1 VKGRFLLFKELDIT
15 QELREDLNRI
25 AWGVS
30 LGIVFFVCLNGAPF
44 AGFVRALG
52 VSELMYGILMSL
64 PVVSGV
70 FQVLAA
76 YVLESTGARKKL
88 FLIGGMFQRLSIIPV
103 VLLPLVIPE
112 ELKGLTI
119 SLIVFFLLV
128 SAVGGAFNGVTFISW
143 MAALVPLKIRGR
155 FFSQRQMMFTFTGM
169 VGGVLASWALD
180 RIGGFVGF
188 AVVFSIV
195 TIFAVMDI
203 LCFIRVYDPP
213 MVKPQHQLSL
223 KKMWSAALRHSNF
236 RRYLIFWAVWVFGVN
251 IAGPFFSAYM
261 IDYLKMSYLEITIY
275 TQVVS
280 NILTILVIRKWGMLV
295 DMFGNKPV
303 LRVCGTGVSA
313 LPFLWLLATPENYM
327 IIPFIHVF
335 TGIFW
340 SGIDLTSNNLVMSL
354 SPDENRSF
362 YVASFSMV
370 TSVVGSIVAYAL
382 GGLFMEVT
390 AELARNLNIVIFG
403 HQLTNYHMLFILSA
417 VIRFIAI
424 TFLVSPIHED
434 ESVEPKEMIRRSI
447 HMIVDK
453 REKVQ
458 RVQG

>member
-1 VKGRFLLFKELDIT
+1 MKGRFLLFKELDIT
-15 QELREDLNRI
+15 QQLREDLNRI
-25 AWGVS
+25 VWGVS
-30 LGIVFFVCLNGAPF
+30 CGIVFFVCFNGAPF

-52 VSELMYGILMSL
+52 VSELMYGILTSL
-64 PVVSGV
+64 PLVSGV

-76 YVLESTGARKKL
+76 YVLESTGARKRL
-88 FLIGGMFQRLSIIPV
+88 FFIGGLFQRLSIIPV
-103 VLLPLVIPE
+103 VLLPLIIPE
-112 ELKGLTI
+112 ELKWLTV

-128 SAVGGAFNGVTFISW
+128 SAVGGAFNGVTFMSW

-155 FFSQRQMMFTFTGM
+155 FFSQRQMVFTFTSM
-169 VGGVLASWALD
+169 IGGILASWALD
-180 RIGGFVGF
+180 RIGGFAGF
-188 AVVFSIV
+188 AVVFSVV
-195 TIFAVMDI
+195 TIFAIMDI

-213 MVKPQHQLSL
+213 MVRPPHRLSI
-223 KKMWSAALRHSNF
+223 KKMWSIALKHSNF

-251 IAGPFFSAYM
+251 IAGPFFNAYM

-280 NILTILVIRKWGMLV
+280 NVLTIFIIRKWGMLI
-295 DMFGNKPV
+295 DIFGNKPV
-303 LRVCGTGVSA
+303 LRICGTVASA
-313 LPFLWLLATPENYM
+313 LPLLWLLATPENYM
-327 IIPFIHVF
+327 IILIIHVF

-340 SGIDLTSNNLVMSL
+340 NGIDLTSNNLVMNL

-362 YVASFSMV
+362 YLASFSMV

-390 AELARNLNIVIFG
+390 AELARSLDIVIFG
-403 HQLTNYHMLFILSA
+403 HRLTNYHMLFILSA

-447 HMIVDK
+447 CMMAGRK
-453 REKVQ
+453 GKAQ
-458 RVQG
+458 KAQG

>member
-1 VKGRFLLFKELDIT
+1 MKGRFLLFKELDIT

-103 VLLPLVIPE
+103 VILPLIIPE

-188 AVVFSIV
+188 AVVFSVV
-195 TIFAVMDI
+195 TVFAIMDI

-213 MVKPQHQLSL
+213 MVRPQHKLPI
-223 KKMWSAALRHSNF
+223 KKC
-236 RRYLIFWAVWVFGVN
+236 GVQFCN
-251 IAGPFFSAYM
+251 
-261 IDYLKMSYLEITIY
+261 
-275 TQVVS
+275 TQ
-280 NILTILVIRKWGMLV
+280 I
-295 DMFGNKPV
+295 
-303 LRVCGTGVSA
+303 
-313 LPFLWLLATPENYM
+313 
-327 IIPFIHVF
+327 
-335 TGIFW
+335 
-340 SGIDLTSNNLVMSL
+340 SGDI
-354 SPDENRSF
+354 
-362 YVASFSMV
+362 
-370 TSVVGSIVAYAL
+370 
-382 GGLFMEVT
+382 
-390 AELARNLNIVIFG
+390 
-403 HQLTNYHMLFILSA
+403 
-417 VIRFIAI
+417 
-424 TFLVSPIHED
+424 
-434 ESVEPKEMIRRSI
+434 
-447 HMIVDK
+447 
-453 REKVQ
+453 
-458 RVQG
+458 

>member
-1 VKGRFLLFKELDIT
+1 VKDKFLLFKELDIT
-15 QELREDLNRI
+15 QELREDLNTI
-25 AWGVS
+25 VWAGS
-30 LGIVFFVCLNGAPF
+30 LGMVFFVCLNGAPF

-76 YVLESTGARKKL
+76 YVLESTGARKWL
-88 FLIGGMFQRLSIIPV
+88 FFVGGMFQRLSIIPV
-103 VLLPLVIPE
+103 VLLPLIIPE

-128 SAVGGAFNGVTFISW
+128 SAVGSAFNGVTFMSW
-143 MAALVPLKIRGR
+143 MAALIPLKIRGR
-155 FFSQRQMMFTFTGM
+155 FFSQRQMMFTFTSMLGGM
-169 VGGVLASWALD
+169 LASWALD
-180 RIGGFVGF
+180 RTGGFVGF

-195 TIFAVMDI
+195 TIFAIMDI
-203 LCFIRVYDPP
+203 VYFVRVYDPP
-213 MVKPQHQLSL
+213 MVKPRHKLSM
-223 KKMWSAALRHSNF
+223 KNMWNAALQHSNF

-251 IAGPFFSAYM
+251 ISGPFFNAYM
-261 IDYLKMSYLEITIY
+261 IDYLKMKYLEITLY

-280 NILTILVIRKWGMLV
+280 NVLTIFVIRKWGMLV
-295 DMFGNKPV
+295 DIFGNKPV
-303 LRVCGTGVSA
+303 LRVCGTVAST
-313 LPFLWLLATPENYM
+313 LPLLWLLATPKNYA

-335 TGIFW
+335 TGMFW
-340 SGIDLTSNNLVMSL
+340 SGIDLTSNNLVINL

-390 AELARNLNIVIFG
+390 AGLAAKLNIMIFG
-403 HQLTNYHMLFILSA
+403 HRLTNYHMLFMLSA
-417 VIRFIAI
+417 IIRFIAI

-434 ESVEPKEMIRRSI
+434 ESVGPREMIRRSI
-447 HMIVDK
+447 SMMGDK
-453 REKVQ
+453 NGRGQKVQ
-458 RVQG
+458 G

>member
-1 VKGRFLLFKELDIT
+1 
-15 QELREDLNRI
+15 
-25 AWGVS
+25 
-30 LGIVFFVCLNGAPF
+30 
-44 AGFVRALG
+44 
-52 VSELMYGILMSL
+52 
-64 PVVSGV
+64 
-70 FQVLAA
+70 
-76 YVLESTGARKKL
+76 
-88 FLIGGMFQRLSIIPV
+88 
-103 VLLPLVIPE
+103 
-112 ELKGLTI
+112 
-119 SLIVFFLLV
+119 
-128 SAVGGAFNGVTFISW
+128 
-143 MAALVPLKIRGR
+143 
-155 FFSQRQMMFTFTGM
+155 
-169 VGGVLASWALD
+169 
-180 RIGGFVGF
+180 
-188 AVVFSIV
+188 
-195 TIFAVMDI
+195 
-203 LCFIRVYDPP
+203 
-213 MVKPQHQLSL
+213 
-223 KKMWSAALRHSNF
+223 
-236 RRYLIFWAVWVFGVN
+236 
-251 IAGPFFSAYM
+251 
-261 IDYLKMSYLEITIY
+261 
-275 TQVVS
+275 
-280 NILTILVIRKWGMLV
+280 
-295 DMFGNKPV
+295 
-303 LRVCGTGVSA
+303 
-313 LPFLWLLATPENYM
+313 M

-453 REKVQ
+453 REKLQ